1 MVRMATLMTP
11 PTGTDERAAL
21 LTFLANQRDAL
32 MAAVQGLADA
42 DAGKTSTAS
51 ALSPL
56 ALLRHANRTE
66 RRWVLAALDGREL
79 PGEWP
84 PADWSKEFVLD
95 PEDSVAASIAAYRE
109 TASGTEEIVNALPSL
124 DVPCRN
130 EQAAAFNARWV
141 LLHLI
146 EETARHAGHAD
157 IIRESLDGALAPALI
172 DQLNAGE

>member
-1 MVRMATLMTP
+1 MATLLTP

-21 LTFLANQRDAL
+21 LTFLASQRDAL
-32 MAAVQGLADA
+32 IAAVQGLTDA

-66 RRWVLAALDGREL
+66 RRWVLAALAGQEL

-84 PADWSKEFVLD
+84 PEDWSKEFVLD
-95 PEDSVAASIAAYRE
+95 PDDSIADCVAAYHE
-109 TASGTEEIVNALPSL
+109 TARGTEEVVNALESL
-124 DVPCRN
+124 DVLCRN
-130 EQAAAFNARWV
+130 EQAVQWNARWV

-172 DQLNAGE
+172 DLLNAAE

>member
-1 MVRMATLMTP
+1 MATLMTP
-11 PTGTDERAAL
+11 PVGTDERAAL
-21 LTFLANQRDAL
+21 LTFLANQRDGLIAS
-32 MAAVQGLADA
+32 VQGLADA

-51 ALSPL
+51 ALSVL

-84 PADWSKEFVLD
+84 PTDWSKEFVLG
-95 PEDSVAASIAAYRE
+95 PEDTIAGHIAAYRE
-109 TASGTEEIVNALPSL
+109 TAARTEQIVNALPSL
-124 DVPCRN
+124 DAMCRN
-130 EQAAAFNARWV
+130 EQAAQWNARWI

-157 IIRESLDGALAPALI
+157 IIRESLDGATAPALI
-172 DQLNAGE
+172 DALNAAE

>member
-1 MVRMATLMTP
+1 MATLMTP
-11 PTGTDERAAL
+11 PVGTDERAAL
-21 LTFLANQRDAL
+21 LAFLTNQREAL
-32 MAAVQGLADA
+32 MASVQGLTDA

-51 ALSPL
+51 ALSVL

-84 PADWSKEFVLD
+84 PDDWSKEFVLG
-95 PEDSVAASIAAYRE
+95 PEDTIASHLAAYRE
-109 TASGTEEIVNALPSL
+109 TAARTEKIFNALPSL
-124 DVPCRN
+124 DVPCKLTD
-130 EQAAAFNARWV
+130 AAQWNARWI

-157 IIRESLDGALAPALI
+157 IIRESLDGATAPALI
-172 DQLNAGE
+172 DALNAAQ

>member
-1 MVRMATLMTP
+1 MATLMTP

-21 LTFLANQRDAL
+21 LTFLTNQRDAL
-32 MAAVQGLADA
+32 MAAVQGLTNA

-66 RRWVLAALDGREL
+66 RRWVLAALAGQEL

-95 PEDSVAASIAAYRE
+95 PEDTIAASIAAYRE
-109 TASGTEEIVNALPSL
+109 TARGTEEIVNSLESL

-130 EQAAAFNARWV
+130 EQAAPFNARWV

-172 DQLNAGE
+172 DALNAAE

>member
-1 MVRMATLMTP
+1 MATLMTP
-11 PTGTDERAAL
+11 PVGTDERAAL
-21 LTFLANQRDAL
+21 LAFLANQREAL
-32 MAAVQGLADA
+32 MACVHGLTDA

-51 ALSPL
+51 ALSVL

-84 PADWSKEFVLD
+84 PDDWSKEFVLD
-95 PEDSVAASIAAYRE
+95 PEDTIAGQVAAYRE
-109 TASGTEEIVNALPSL
+109 TGACTEEIVNALPSL
-124 DVPCRN
+124 DVPCKLAD
-130 EQAAAFNARWV
+130 AAQWNARWI

-157 IIRESLDGALAPALI
+157 IIRESLDGATAPALI
-172 DQLNAGE
+172 DALNAAQ

>member
-1 MVRMATLMTP
+1 MATLMTP

-32 MAAVQGLADA
+32 MAAVQGLTDA

-66 RRWVLAALDGREL
+66 RRWVLAALDGQEL

-84 PADWSKEFVLD
+84 PADWSREFVLD
-95 PEDSVAASIAAYRE
+95 PEDSIADCIAAYRE
-109 TASGTEEIVNALPSL
+109 TARGTEEIVNARESL

-130 EQAAAFNARWV
+130 EQAAPFNARWV

-172 DQLNAGE
+172 DQLNATE

>member
-1 MVRMATLMTP
+1 MATLMTP
-11 PTGTDERAAL
+11 PVGTDERAAL
-21 LTFLANQRDAL
+21 LMFLANQREAL
-32 MAAVQGLADA
+32 MASVQGLSDG

-51 ALSPL
+51 ALSVL

-95 PEDSVAASIAAYRE
+95 TEDTIAGCVAAYRE
-109 TASGTEEIVNALPSL
+109 TAAGTEEIFNALPSL
-124 DVPCRN
+124 DVPCKLP
-130 EQAAAFNARWV
+130 EAAQWNARWI

-157 IIRESLDGALAPALI
+157 IIRESLDGATAPALI
-172 DQLNAGE
+172 DALNAAQ

>member
-1 MVRMATLMTP
+1 MAMLMTP

-21 LTFLANQRDAL
+21 LTFLASQRDAL
-32 MAAVQGLADA
+32 IAAVQGLTDA

-56 ALLRHANRTE
+56 ALLRHARRTE
-66 RRWVLAALDGREL
+66 RRWVLAGLDGQDL

-95 PEDSVAASIAAYRE
+95 ADDTIAACVAAYRE
-109 TASGTEEIVNALPSL
+109 TARGTEEIVNALPSL

-130 EQAAAFNARWV
+130 AQATEFNARWI

-157 IIRESLDGALAPALI
+157 IIRESLDGTTAPALI
-172 DQLNAGE
+172 DLLNAAEHGL

>member
-1 MVRMATLMTP
+1 MATLMTP
-11 PTGTDERAAL
+11 PVGTDERAAL
-21 LTFLANQRDAL
+21 LLFLSTQREAL
-32 MAAVQGLADA
+32 MASAQGLGDG

-51 ALSPL
+51 ALSVL
-56 ALLRHANRTE
+56 ALLRHANRNE

-95 PEDSVAASIAAYRE
+95 AEDTIAGCVKAYRE
-109 TASGTEEIVNALPSL
+109 TAAGTAEIVNALPSL
-124 DVPCRN
+124 DVPCKLP
-130 EQAAAFNARWV
+130 EAAQWNARWI

-157 IIRESLDGALAPALI
+157 IIRESLDGATAAALI
-172 DQLNAGE
+172 DALNAAQ